1 MSLGL
6 GKHLAKKRKFSIS
19 EGRPNSDI
27 NVTPLVDVVLVLLII
42 FMVVTP
48 LLEKDIQVRVP
59 DEDTEV
65 LPEPDPDQIVVS
77 VEASGSIKLNTEEVD
92 DASYVERMK
101 RVLAAKAPD
110 ERLVF
115 FIPEEKSNPCPRF
128 SLDGARAAGAK
139 ILGVITEPVSG
150 VVTGPAPGA
159 EGRRRRPQMER
170 LRPRAL
176 LPHQL
181 RSRPVA
187 RPPGRGW
194 ASPWTS
200 ASRPAGQGGGL
211 RAPML

>member
-115 FIPEEKSNPCPRF
+115 FIPEEKSNYARVIF
-128 SLDGARAAGAK
+128 ALDGARAAGAK

-159 EGRRRRPQMER
+159 EGTPA
-170 LRPRAL
+170 PA
-176 LPHQL
+176 PDGT
-181 RSRPVA
+181 
-187 RPPGRGW
+187 PP
-194 ASPWTS
+194 
-200 ASRPAGQGGGL
+200 PAG
-211 RAPML
+211 APPAPAPEPPK

>member
-6 GKHLAKKRKFSIS
+6 GKHLAKRRKFSIS

-65 LPEPDPDQIVVS
+65 VVEPDPSQVVVS
-77 VEASGSIKLNTEEVD
+77 VEESGSIKLNSEAVD

-101 RVLAAKAPD
+101 RVLAAKPAD

-115 FIPEEKSNPCPRF
+115 FIPEEKANYGRVVF
-128 SLDGARAAGAK
+128 ALDGARSAGAK
-139 ILGVITEPVSG
+139 ILGLITEPVVG
-150 VVTGPAPGA
+150 IVTPGDAPAPGA
-159 EGRRRRPQMER
+159 APDGAAPA
-170 LRPRAL
+170 PA
-176 LPHQL
+176 P
-181 RSRPVA
+181 A
-187 RPPGRGW
+187 PPK
-194 ASPWTS
+194 
-200 ASRPAGQGGGL
+200 
-211 RAPML
+211 

>member
-1 MSLGL
+1 VSLGL
-6 GKHLAKKRKFSIS
+6 GKHLAKRRKFSIS

-65 LPEPDPDQIVVS
+65 IPEPDPNQVVVS
-77 VEASGSIKLNTEEVD
+77 VEESGTIKLNSEAVD

-101 RVLAAKAPD
+101 RVLAAKPPE

-115 FIPEEKSNPCPRF
+115 FIPEEKANYGRVVF
-128 SLDGARAAGAK
+128 ALDGARSAGAK

-150 VVTGPAPGA
+150 VVTPGDAPPGGTPGAAPDGAAPAPA
-159 EGRRRRPQMER
+159 P
-170 LRPRAL
+170 A
-176 LPHQL
+176 
-181 RSRPVA
+181 
-187 RPPGRGW
+187 PP
-194 ASPWTS
+194 PE
-200 ASRPAGQGGGL
+200 P
-211 RAPML
+211 PK